1 MHPVKRGSYLFL
13 AVLMSFTMLTESL
26 AQVPVASL
34 SRITPEINTLLPQEV
49 PSYASYLKFNQQTN
63 EFVFNEGYTPSSN
76 GLGTSSRPQYT
87 GTFPLN
93 GSEPISITDP
103 TSSTSI
109 AIKPLFD
116 VGDGQRDSNRLVY
129 PLPGR
134 DAIKVVSLAGIGY
147 KEDIIL
153 NSFQG
158 DALAFSYE
166 LELPNSIEA
175 RLERDGSIGFYGVSS
190 ELLGNITTSTEKDAK
205 LLEEARSNAV
215 KNTLLYKIPAPY
227 IIEYDKRET
236 NVDVYFELDGDILT
250 TKTTNLRGANYP
262 LTIDPS
268 VYVET
273 ARKFM
278 RGNNESNVDFD
289 VDNELIQKGTTTG
302 ARFDSWAPTLD
313 LPAGR
318 FDGASTVAGGYTYY
332 TGGVGGDGVTI
343 DDTIAYVRSASSSGT
358 STTMNIGTAATNR
371 LVLVMLDNEG
381 EADDLSSVT
390 VAENDCSL
398 VQRARNTDGL
408 GNETEMWYCDEGDLG
423 ASNGSV
429 TISAT
434 GGDGGWGIVTHLY
447 TGVDQS
453 GPFDSEIEQTVA
465 SGTTISVEN
474 VSVPEDGLVV
484 MSAAHGGG
492 GSITSFT
499 SPLIERTDDNAL
511 TSSAVFATASAVE
524 AIAQVDKTYV
534 ATTSEGM
541 LRATSIVASWDHA
554 STGVSGS
561 EVREDVYWA
570 NIDDNS
576 GALTAPNPG
585 SGACASWCSEDLY
598 DLPEERRAHSLVAYN
613 GFLYVIGG
621 EDSAGNLEN
630 TIYIAKIGANGEPS
644 LWHPTDSNQDNWV
657 YWYSDTSLPN
667 AVRYSTASAYNNR
680 LYFLGGETAAS
691 TGGTGTVL
699 FADIQPTGTLGAI
712 TSNGLIDMSTNRHQ
726 HTVEIYNDVMYV
738 IGGDSS
744 SSGTLLDTVEYVKL
758 ASDGTFRGSWESTE
772 SFSTARRTNGGD
784 FTTIY
789 GAYMYIMG
797 GCTAVSGGDCDTV
810 GSDIQLASINAD
822 GSLSEWGD
830 ADNESNNRVGYGL
843 HAWRNHLYRLGGCS
857 AVIAGDSC
865 SSPLNSSNVGEIN
878 QDGDA
883 STVSISE
890 ADGQGD
896 CVGADPFNCDLP
908 SDGSGNPGDD
918 AGEIGH
924 MLNGTVVVNGFLY
937 AIGGCPDYDCRGT
950 NPGPR
955 DVSANVA
962 YAQIAS
968 DGSLRQPA
976 TCIGDY
982 YGAWCVDDTNV
993 IYEEDAY
1000 YSTGTISQTGT
1011 TVTGTGTNFPN
1022 GGNNTSVGK
1031 RIQYADGTTAV
1042 ITSRNSGTSLTVNKT
1057 KTVTAGS
1064 SYGLHYN
1071 GTAAPGMTTFNGQIY
1086 VIGGLN
1092 GLRNNEDIFT
1102 VTTNADGSL
1111 AGNWDRQDFDDI
1123 GVITRDLSYTYAF
1136 TRANPNEASTYPGN
1150 LFIVAGCGGS
1160 TGASCSGGD
1169 HRTEVYKCN
1178 ILPNGSIEEADA
1190 DDCTTAGQLQ
1200 MPQGISLHAGTIY
1213 ANYIYVIGGFT
1224 EGYGATGDRDTVYY
1238 ARIDDNNDIVPIAGE
1253 TDWELSPNLLSTPRR
1268 RGSAF
1273 GYNGYI
1279 YAVGGYDDSDESI
1292 IADIEFAKVNVSDGS
1307 IGEFAVSDVTVNQR
1321 WGLSMAVSNSYAY
1334 VIGGCNVG
1342 PSPGGCSSFEPSV
1355 QTFQLYNNDS
1365 GAIKNYTESTGD
1377 FATTNDRIGS
1387 SAVILDG
1394 YIYVAGGE
1402 TGGTTTSNVQF
1413 AELNPNGTIGTWAD
1427 TTATLPSARAY
1438 GQLEVAGGSL
1448 YYIGGEDDAG
1458 DEKSEVYYA
1467 TPTATT
1473 GSNDV
1478 IRTTSYK
1485 INSAEFTG
1493 TSYTLSL
1500 NQDLESEYFVMV
1512 NGSDDSGNT
1521 TGAHNTLVRVTDD
1534 PFGNIGTATASDEI
1548 SLERGNA
1555 TDNWVGTVT
1564 VVECV
1569 SSCSTDGFV
1578 LNEVLDTALAGNNE
1592 LTDVTLGANHSA
1604 NTVPFGGLMGGGIST
1619 AESNRDN
1626 YSATVGVRL
1635 RKNSTNQIRIERM
1648 DDSTAA
1654 TAGNVAA
1661 ADLTTYVVTWGSAW
1675 SIDEVNFD
1683 DWNAGGGVANTTG
1696 NYTTQTIGA
1705 VDPDNTWIWKSAGT
1719 SEDNGLGD
1727 GAFGKVVTLGDG
1739 VTIDASETEVALG
1752 SLHSAAQDVRDDTVY
1767 VMEHPDLAVDHRFL
1781 ANANQGTSFTQT
1793 VNAAIVSETVS
1804 TLGNITSSEG
1814 YRVSTF
1820 WTSDNGTGTNYPRP
1834 SGWGFYHSNA
1844 TTISYSKGYGGNNQV
1859 GWIQSVDF
1867 GNNAGSGGG
1876 AGDISTWATASNG
1889 LPGDRTRHGAA
1900 VWNDRIF
1907 VTGGLNDSNNETNT
1921 IYTSPQLSSGGDI
1934 TSAWAS
1940 DTDVFDVARS
1950 GGTAVAYANNL
1961 YILGGNDG
1969 TNFFNDVQ
1977 FTQINSDGTLDEWR
1991 NTASLPRRVSDSEG
2005 FAANGFIYLVGG
2017 RSDYSQCSNNTYVAP
2032 ISANT
2037 TIASG
2042 NNPTGTG
2049 VWFKTNVEFEGERHS
2064 AAVTHNEG
2072 KVYVLGGGCE
2082 TVTESNLGTYTF
2094 DADNDA
2100 DESAWTFTSSDGSNG
2115 LNPSNTSRSW
2125 SHETGD
2131 TPSGG
2136 VGPSSGE
2143 GGNPDGYIYTE
2154 ATSGTPSY
2162 DDVFTMTNDTTIDA
2176 STYEWNI
2183 DFSWNQ
2189 RGDDNHATLELQT
2202 NEASA
2207 GWVTRG
2213 TYGGD
2218 PEDVGSDGTDRW
2230 NRESVNLASVIS
2242 NASTEVR
2249 FVITFPPDPGGGT
2262 TFWHND
2268 FGLDTISLNGL
2279 DVATTEQ
2286 STTQHYYGTI
2296 KSQPQIARYSY
2307 YVDADS
2313 NVAPNAWLLNGVDNN
2328 IGARWQFAYRSSI
2341 DGSGEW
2347 GVDTNFGDV
2356 TLGSVEDYTP
2366 FDESGLDTN
2375 FARYFYVT
2383 VSIDASQTYG
2393 YPDDVSRGP
2402 TVDDMTIFFVSDP
2415 NKRLRHGKTFIQGTK
2430 QPLDTPPPGY

>member
-1 MHPVKRGSYLFL
+1 MRTSLVLKKLQSSKNKLLFKLSEIGITPTDRMRYVRLRFRRFWHEMHPVKRGSYLFL

-289 VDNELIQKGTTTG
+289 VNNELIQKGTTTG

-390 VAENDCSL
+390 VAGNDCSL

-1292 IADIEFAKVNVSDGS
+1292 IPDIEFAKVNVSDGS
-1307 IGEFAVSDVTVNQR
+1307 IGEFSVSDVTVNQR

-1377 FATTNDRIGS
+1377 FSTLNDRIGS
-1387 SAVILDG
+1387 SATVLNG
-1394 YIYVAGGE
+1394 NVYVAGGMS
-1402 TGGTTTSNVQF
+1402 GGSATDDVQV
-1413 AELNPNGTIGTWAD
+1413 ATLNPNGTIGSWAN
-1427 TTATLPSARAY
+1427 AGTLPAARAY
-1438 GQLEVAGGSL
+1438 GQLETAGGSL
-1448 YYIGGEDDAG
+1448 YYIGGQDTAG
-1458 DEKSEVYYA
+1458 DEKSEVFYV
-1467 TPTATT
+1467 TPT
-1473 GSNDV
+1473 GSGGPSSDV
-1478 IRTTSYK
+1478 IRTTTYK
-1485 INSAEFTG
+1485 LNGSEFSG
-1493 TSYTLSL
+1493 LNYTLDLQEDLSSDYFAMVAGGDGTGGRNGPDT
-1500 NQDLESEYFVMV
+1500 NQ
-1512 NGSDDSGNT
+1512 
-1521 TGAHNTLVRVTDD
+1521 VRVDGD
-1534 PFGNIGTATASDEI
+1534 PFGDLPSTTAANDI
-1548 SLERGNA
+1548 RLERGIA
-1555 TDNWVGTVT
+1555 ADAWVGTVT
-1564 VVECV
+1564 IVECI
-1569 SSCSTDGFV
+1569 SSCTTDGFQ
-1578 LNEVLDTALAGNNE
+1578 LSEVLDVSLANDNE
-1592 LTDVTLGANHSA
+1592 LTDVTLASAHSSR
-1604 NTVPFGGLMGGGIST
+1604 TVPFGGYLGGGLST
-1619 AESNRDN
+1619 SEGNANN
-1626 YSATVGVRL
+1626 FSATAGVRVS
-1635 RKNSTNQIRIERM
+1635 KNSTNQIRIER
-1648 DDSTAA
+1648 DETVQNAS
-1654 TAGNVAA
+1654 A
-1661 ADLTTYVVTWGSAW
+1661 ADVTVYVVEWGGSWDVQEIDFNNWNSGSDNVDNTGDYSTQSITSA
-1675 SIDEVNFD
+1675 ER
-1683 DWNAGGGVANTTG
+1683 
-1696 NYTTQTIGA
+1696 
-1705 VDPDNTWIWKSAGT
+1705 DNTWVWKSPGT
-1719 SEDNGLGD
+1719 SQDEGLGD
-1727 GAFGKVVTLGDG
+1727 GSFGKVVTLGDG
-1739 VTIDASETEVALG
+1739 VNQNSSETTVALG
-1752 SLHSAAQDVRDDTVY
+1752 SWHSDAVRNDTVY
-1767 VMEHPDLAVDHRFL
+1767 VMEHSDLAVDHRFKTTS
-1781 ANANQGTSFTQT
+1781 NDGSSFTQS
-1793 VNAAIVSETVS
+1793 VDAAIESESVS
-1804 TLGNITSSEG
+1804 TSGNVTSSEG
-1814 YRVSTF
+1814 YRIPTYYY
-1820 WTSDNGTGTNYPRP
+1820 SDNG
-1834 SGWGFYHSNA
+1834 
-1844 TTISYSKGYGGNNQV
+1844 Q
-1859 GWIQSVDF
+1859 
-1867 GNNAGSGGG
+1867 
-1876 AGDISTWATASNG
+1876 
-1889 LPGDRTRHGAA
+1889 
-1900 VWNDRIF
+1900 
-1907 VTGGLNDSNNETNT
+1907 
-1921 IYTSPQLSSGGDI
+1921 
-1934 TSAWAS
+1934 
-1940 DTDVFDVARS
+1940 
-1950 GGTAVAYANNL
+1950 GTAYSRVA
-1961 YILGGNDG
+1961 G
-1969 TNFFNDVQ
+1969 
-1977 FTQINSDGTLDEWR
+1977 
-1991 NTASLPRRVSDSEG
+1991 
-2005 FAANGFIYLVGG
+2005 
-2017 RSDYSQCSNNTYVAP
+2017 
-2032 ISANT
+2032 
-2037 TIASG
+2037 
-2042 NNPTGTG
+2042 
-2049 VWFKTNVEFEGERHS
+2049 
-2064 AAVTHNEG
+2064 
-2072 KVYVLGGGCE
+2072 
-2082 TVTESNLGTYTF
+2082 
-2094 DADNDA
+2094 
-2100 DESAWTFTSSDGSNG
+2100 
-2115 LNPSNTSRSW
+2115 W
-2125 SHETGD
+2125 SHYF
-2131 TPSGG
+2131 S
-2136 VGPSSGE
+2136 
-2143 GGNPDGYIYTE
+2143 
-2154 ATSGTPSY
+2154 
-2162 DDVFTMTNDTTIDA
+2162 NDTTV
-2176 STYEWNI
+2176 S
-2183 DFSWNQ
+2183 
-2189 RGDDNHATLELQT
+2189 
-2202 NEASA
+2202 
-2207 GWVTRG
+2207 
-2213 TYGGD
+2213 
-2218 PEDVGSDGTDRW
+2218 
-2230 NRESVNLASVIS
+2230 LAKSY
-2242 NASTEVR
+2242 T
-2249 FVITFPPDPGGGT
+2249 G
-2262 TFWHND
+2262 FW
-2268 FGLDTISLNGL
+2268 
-2279 DVATTEQ
+2279 
-2286 STTQHYYGTI
+2286 
-2296 KSQPQIARYSY
+2296 K
-2307 YVDADS
+2307 
-2313 NVAPNAWLLNGVDNN
+2313 
-2328 IGARWQFAYRSSI
+2328 
-2341 DGSGEW
+2341 
-2347 GVDTNFGDV
+2347 
-2356 TLGSVEDYTP
+2356 
-2366 FDESGLDTN
+2366 
-2375 FARYFYVT
+2375 
-2383 VSIDASQTYG
+2383 
-2393 YPDDVSRGP
+2393 
-2402 TVDDMTIFFVSDP
+2402 
-2415 NKRLRHGKTFIQGTK
+2415 
-2430 QPLDTPPPGY
+2430 